1 MEQTATTVNVLSV
14 KYVVL
19 IGNSNSTERST
30 IQGVIERV
38 ISKLDECKSK
48 ADLKLRAWLLPELY
62 DTRSK
67 EKLAISI
74 TNFKLLSIFGERLL
88 RENVSST
95 FYCKF

>member
-19 IGNSNSTERST
+19 IGNSNWTERST

-38 ISKLDECKSK
+38 ISKLDECKRK

-67 EKLAISI
+67 LEVSHINNKFQALKCLWRTS
-74 TNFKLLSIFGERLL
+74 FERKCQQHFLL
-88 RENVSST
+88 
-95 FYCKF
+95 